1 MLSFVAGRQ
10 LRQMHHYHFVLM
22 VLSRKSNELIL
33 FFFVQNCLRWLVI
46 VKVMMTDNYS
56 SKKKNQKRYTNVTLF
71 KISPYI
77 YPISLSSLG
86 KNCSGA
92 IQASIDLDSDFD
104 LVVRFVSAGYLWAFF
119 VSGKV
124 TWAASVGG

>member
-1 MLSFVAGRQ
+1 M
-10 LRQMHHYHFVLM
+10 
-22 VLSRKSNELIL
+22 
-33 FFFVQNCLRWLVI
+33 I

-86 KNCSGA
+86 KNRSGA
-92 IQASIDLDSDFD
+92 IQASID

-124 TWAASVGG
+124 TWVASVGG